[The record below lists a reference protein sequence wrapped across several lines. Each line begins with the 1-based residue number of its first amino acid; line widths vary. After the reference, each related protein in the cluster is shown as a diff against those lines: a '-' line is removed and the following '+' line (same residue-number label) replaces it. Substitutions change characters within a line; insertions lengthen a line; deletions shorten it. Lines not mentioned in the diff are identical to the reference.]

1 MLSNLI
7 RRDIEKRSVL
17 HKARPDKGVR
27 GWAIDYFYE
36 NRDRDIYQR
45 DFEEKFQIRRST
57 ASNILKLMEQSG
69 YITRESVKADA
80 RLKKIVLTEK
90 AVNVHNLIVE
100 DIERREKR
108 MRAGISE
115 NELKAFFEITE
126 KLRRNLES

>member
-7 RRDIEKRSVL
+7 RRDIEKQSLL

-57 ASNILKLMEQSG
+57 ASNILKLMEAS
-69 YITRESVKADA
+69 
-80 RLKKIVLTEK
+80 
-90 AVNVHNLIVE
+90 
-100 DIERREKR
+100 
-108 MRAGISE
+108 
-115 NELKAFFEITE
+115 
-126 KLRRNLES
+126 